1 MAGLIYSFYVR
12 WYIGKMA
19 TIGDERFHVEAFKAK
34 RPTEYA
40 IWQQF
45 VVKND
50 FTFNGLYQFVNI
62 AFNQSG
68 DGGHIDRLV
77 AYTEGQ
83 QEQLQQSVQVLSTT
97 IENQKQA
104 IGMLE
109 EELELSENAISYLV
123 GLIKKINENLY
134 RLTNDKLELHDMD
147 FITGF
152 SLYRRENEYLKLILD
167 KGTSG
172 ASKETLALEAS
183 DGQHYAVVDAANS
196 ETEEAFSNNPYPG
209 RVVVA
214 FRMKMADNQ
223 VWIWRLSF

>member
-1 MAGLIYSFYVR
+1 MCCDPVVKKMRDQNGKPWRGQAWKGPLKQAAGYVKQLKVLSTLKWVSLPVIGPILTGFAANWITSIPLGLIILGSILMAGLIYSFYVR
-12 WYIGKMA
+12 WYIGKME

-97 IENQKQA
+97 IE
-104 IGMLE
+104 
-109 EELELSENAISYLV
+109 SEAGHWHAGRRAGDCRRMPS
-123 GLIKKINENLY
+123 LIW
-134 RLTNDKLELHDMD
+134 
-147 FITGF
+147 
-152 SLYRRENEYLKLILD
+152 
-167 KGTSG
+167 
-172 ASKETLALEAS
+172 LA
-183 DGQHYAVVDAANS
+183 
-196 ETEEAFSNNPYPG
+196 
-209 RVVVA
+209 
-214 FRMKMADNQ
+214 
-223 VWIWRLSF
+223 